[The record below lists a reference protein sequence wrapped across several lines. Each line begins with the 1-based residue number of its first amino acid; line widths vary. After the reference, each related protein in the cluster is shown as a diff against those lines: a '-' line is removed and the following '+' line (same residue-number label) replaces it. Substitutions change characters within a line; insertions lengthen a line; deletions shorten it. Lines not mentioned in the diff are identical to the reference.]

1 VGLPIIECMFD
12 GSLAH
17 PADLA
22 GVDEVALIGAIAGW
36 GRAAAAAEAGKLAA
50 IAELERRRCGEC

>member
-1 VGLPIIECMFD
+1 MSVGLPIIECMFD

-17 PADLA
+17 PAELA

-36 GRAAAAAEAGKLAA
+36 GG
-50 IAELERRRCGEC
+50 CGGR

>member
-1 VGLPIIECMFD
+1 MFD

-36 GRAAAAAEAGKLAA
+36 GG
-50 IAELERRRCGEC
+50 CGGR